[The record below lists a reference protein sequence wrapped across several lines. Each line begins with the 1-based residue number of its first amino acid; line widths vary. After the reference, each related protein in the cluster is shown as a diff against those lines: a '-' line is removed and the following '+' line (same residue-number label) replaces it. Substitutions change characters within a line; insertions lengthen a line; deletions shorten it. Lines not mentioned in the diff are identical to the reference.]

1 MNILFWNIKGN
12 SVASYVARCALE
24 NNADVICLAEHLG
37 VRPDVLCSSLGNQ
50 YRWVSG
56 VNDSEKN
63 KVILFARSDVRQVSN
78 GQLLEPFHRC
88 VIWSFECDGE
98 VYNLVALHLVDRG
111 SEPDPNARR
120 HDASRMM
127 AELLRREKQSGCENS
142 IVIGDFN
149 SDPFEAPLVAKDA
162 FNATLF
168 DVINSHP
175 VRRRYD
181 EEFRMMYNPVVHYL
195 SEETKCY
202 GSFYWGKGFSDLYWH
217 CYDQALVSPS
227 LADRVRD
234 FRYLR
239 AIDEESLLAG
249 VKPKA
254 TISDHLPLL
263 LTIGGTEHE
272 Q

>member
-111 SEPDPNARR
+111 SEPDPNARH
-120 HDASRMM
+120 HDATMMM